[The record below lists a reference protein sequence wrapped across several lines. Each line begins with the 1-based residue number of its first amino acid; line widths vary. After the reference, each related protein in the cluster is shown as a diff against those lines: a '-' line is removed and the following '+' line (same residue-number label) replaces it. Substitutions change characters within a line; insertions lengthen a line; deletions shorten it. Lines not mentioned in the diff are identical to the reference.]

1 MTIEEQ
7 PNEAP
12 NDNPA
17 DQPASSVLGGQQD
30 QQPNDG
36 DQPPADTPTAPIVPE
51 NIDDYKVDVE
61 GFDFDDFKSFN
72 ENKEFLER
80 ARAAGFD
87 NEKLGFLIGEYSQL
101 LPKIIEANA
110 SMDNEACISAMK
122 ETWGD
127 NTDTNFKFAQAA
139 ANNAIQNGILTAEE
153 INSPQ
158 FGNNPLVLK
167 MAAYFGRQL
176 GEDLPPSNTQQ
187 SGSTDVSDLIA
198 SEAYMNDRHPDH
210 KRVYAQ
216 VEKHFQRNSQ

>member
-1 MTIEEQ
+1 MTEQTEETQ
-7 PNEAP
+7 TQEEATE
-12 NDNPA
+12 
-17 DQPASSVLGGQQD
+17 QTQTSVLAGNQTQSD
-30 QQPNDG
+30 ETQTQ
-36 DQPPADTPTAPIVPE
+36 TTEETTATSGAPE

-61 GFDFDDFKSFN
+61 GFDFDEFKSFD

-101 LPKIIEANA
+101 LPKIMEANA

-122 ETWGD
+122 ETWGE

-139 ANNAIQNGILTAEE
+139 ANNAIQNGILTPEE

-167 MAAYFGRQL
+167 MAAYFGQQL

-187 SGSTDVSDLIA
+187 SGSADVSDLIA